1 MRSLDPIEK
10 KSALNKSQVSP
21 KLDRRVH
28 PHQTGERLKQTQ
40 YDPPAR
46 FESSDDVRLFE
57 RDGKVRPDWLIVNV
71 AAFAASALP
80 AAAAAATAPAVATQ
94 HATPSSVEAIK
105 PPASAA
111 PSIEERLLRLKRLH
125 EQDLIT
131 DEEYARK
138 RHEIL
143 DQL

>member
-1 MRSLDPIEK
+1 MKSLSTK
-10 KSALNKSQVSP
+10 LSSAL
-21 KLDRRVH
+21 
-28 PHQTGERLKQTQ
+28 T
-40 YDPPAR
+40 
-46 FESSDDVRLFE
+46 
-57 RDGKVRPDWLIVNV
+57 
-71 AAFAASALP
+71 
-80 AAAAAATAPAVATQ
+80 
-94 HATPSSVEAIK
+94 
-105 PPASAA
+105 A